1 MSKISSPTL
10 YKVARKTEIT
20 EIVANAMKVAAI
32 GPDSYNPKTV
42 QAKVYGTY
50 GGLERQTYAQVV
62 INDNQTQQPPGK
74 YDLPN
79 HVSTIISLL
88 VNIV

>member
-20 EIVANAMKVAAI
+20 EIVANAMKVTAI

-42 QAKVYGTY
+42 
-50 GGLERQTYAQVV
+50 
-62 INDNQTQQPPGK
+62 
-74 YDLPN
+74 
-79 HVSTIISLL
+79 
-88 VNIV
+88 